1 MRAFSP
7 RRILAVARKES
18 LHVIRDARSL
28 GMAIGLPVM
37 MLLLFG
43 YALTLDVDKAPMA
56 IWDQSET
63 SVSRELISRFEG
75 SRYFSTCERALNYR
89 ELENAIDTGR
99 ALMALII
106 PRDFA
111 SRIGSGRTAS
121 VQLIVDGSDSNTAT
135 IAMGYAFVA
144 VQNYSQDVVLNEN
157 RRIGGRTVVP
167 PLELRPR
174 VWFNA
179 DMESRNFII
188 PGLIAVIMMVSA
200 ALLTAL
206 TVAREWERGTME
218 QLIST
223 PVKGPELICGK
234 LLPYLAIGLL
244 DLALTVLMGKFLFH
258 VPMRGSGLLLVAVS
272 FIFLMGTLSM
282 GMLISIM
289 ARNQLLASQMTLMT
303 TFLPAFL
310 LSGFMF
316 AISNMPAALQ
326 VVTYAVPAR
335 YFVTLLKG
343 IYLKGIGLEILGAD
357 AALLGVFGV
366 VMFVLANVK
375 FKKKLS

>member
-1 MRAFSP
+1 
-7 RRILAVARKES
+7 
-18 LHVIRDARSL
+18 
-28 GMAIGLPVM
+28 
-37 MLLLFG
+37 
-43 YALTLDVDKAPMA
+43 
-56 IWDQSET
+56 
-63 SVSRELISRFEG
+63 
-75 SRYFSTCERALNYR
+75 
-89 ELENAIDTGR
+89 
-99 ALMALII
+99 
-106 PRDFA
+106 
-111 SRIGSGRTAS
+111 
-121 VQLIVDGSDSNTAT
+121 
-135 IAMGYAFVA
+135 
-144 VQNYSQDVVLNEN
+144 
-157 RRIGGRTVVP
+157 
-167 PLELRPR
+167 
-174 VWFNA
+174 
-179 DMESRNFII
+179 
-188 PGLIAVIMMVSA
+188 
-200 ALLTAL
+200 
-206 TVAREWERGTME
+206 ME

-244 DLALTVLMGKFLFH
+244 DLALTVLMGKLLFH

-289 ARNQLLASQMTLMT
+289 ARNQLLASQMTLMS